1 MQSPVTPLRVLPTPE
16 PTAEVDTR
24 SLDAVFRAYS
34 RYVATVAARLLGRDD
49 EVDDVV
55 QTVFLTALKGLER
68 LREPKAAKGW
78 LATVTVRVASRR
90 LRFRKVR
97 AMVGLDD
104 TPEYVETVVA
114 PGATPDER
122 VLLSRVYTVLDELPV
137 NERIAWTLR
146 YMEGERLE
154 DVARIAGCSLATA
167 KRRIAAAQEA
177 IEGVVNDD

>member
-1 MQSPVTPLRVLPTPE
+1 MPSSLTSLRLVDPPDAA
-16 PTAEVDTR
+16 PEVDTR

-34 RYVATVAARLLGRDD
+34 KYVATVAARLLGRDD
-49 EVDDVV
+49 DIDDVV

-90 LRFRKVR
+90 LRFRRMK
-97 AMVGLDD
+97 AMIGLDD
-104 TPEYVETVVA
+104 APDYAESVVA

-122 VLLSRVYTVLDELPV
+122 VLLSRVYSVLDELPV
-137 NERIAWTLR
+137 NDRVAWTLR

-154 DVARIAGCSLATA
+154 DVARLAGCSLATA
-167 KRRIAAAQEA
+167 KRRIAAAQKT
-177 IEGVVNDD
+177 IGGVVNDD